1 MVTIFAIGQAGGSI
15 MSFGKTAALTAG
27 FVGVFAL
34 GVFTGPYVTERTAPD
49 ASAAVAVHEPAP
61 APVPAPAARPAS
73 KPRDVVGTTG
83 FAAKTD
89 RAAEFAP
96 MKSSVGVTA
105 PALHS
110 RLKPLLNSGADM
122 EIAAEGFNSAEQF
135 ATVAHAAQNTEV
147 PFMLLKHRVLN
158 EGDTLV
164 AAIRK
169 SKPKADAVVE
179 VDRARAEAR
188 ADLAQLN

>member
-1 MVTIFAIGQAGGSI
+1 
-15 MSFGKTAALTAG
+15 MSFGKTAAFTAS
-27 FVGVFAL
+27 FIGVFAL
-34 GVFTGPYVTERTAPD
+34 GVWTGPYVVKSTAPD
-49 ASAAVAVHEPAP
+49 ASAAVTHEAAP
-61 APVPAPAARPAS
+61 APVATAATARPAS
-73 KPRDVVGTTG
+73 KSRDVVGTKG
-83 FAAKTD
+83 FAAKSD

-96 MKSSVGVTA
+96 LNSSVGVSQ
-105 PALHS
+105 PDLHS
-110 RLKPLLNSGADM
+110 RLKPLLKSGANM

-135 ATVAHAAQNTEV
+135 ATVAHASQNTEV

-169 SKPKADAVVE
+169 SKPEADAVVE

-188 ADLAQLN
+188 VDLSQLN